1 MVCFQFQPFIA
12 LPLSHWWGQVME
24 AQEPSF
30 RSSSRVEEQ
39 RLASTSLSRGV
50 SPKMFPPW
58 WETQLSANL
67 STTTT
72 NLPTTR
78 WSGWWGGSEVKFQDG
93 DASGSWSRSW
103 WAKTQNY
110 SANVQCWKELCLNI
124 RNVFMNVPSRSAFQP
139 DWSQRRLQPHLP
151 AHIPSRPWRWQVNWC
166 ERKGALQCHPSPQ
179 YVN

>member
-58 WETQLSANL
+58 WETHLSN
-67 STTTT
+67 S
-72 NLPTTR
+72 NLPTFTR
-78 WSGWWGGSEVKFQDG
+78 LSGWWGGSEAKFQDG

-110 SANVQCWKELCLNI
+110 SANVQCWSELWLNECSEQKCFST
-124 RNVFMNVPSRSAFQP
+124 RLVTTTFATTLARAHSFATLALT
-139 DWSQRRLQPHLP
+139 SQLMWAQRCITMSP
-151 AHIPSRPWRWQVNWC
+151 IPTIC
-166 ERKGALQCHPSPQ
+166 
-179 YVN
+179 